1 MKPEKQTLHY
11 SGRVVSLTTDE
22 VVLPNGHRALLEVVH
37 HPGGA
42 AVAAIDAEER
52 VCLLRQY
59 RYVADGWIWE
69 LPAGKLEPQEPPLAT
84 AQRELIEE
92 AGISAQTWRDLGV
105 CLPSPGVFSERIY
118 LYMATA
124 LAAAAEA
131 HEHAE
136 VIQVHWVPL
145 QQACLWALDGTI
157 NDMKTAVGLLRAR
170 NMYRQHGVTEARQ
183 FRDAPRRIVKPC
195 TVRCDVGEW
204 RRCTDRQYIIRELH
218 VQKEAGAGPSRP
230 QERRRIGLI
239 MHDDRG
245 NASVDWHDAPAD
257 ESAAGAADPGRP
269 LGLAVK
275 SEEPSYDPYARARGP
290 REAPK
295 PGRARPHQP
304 AQAVGALSN

>member
-11 SGRVVSLTTDE
+11 AGRVVSLTTDE
-22 VVLPNGHRALLEVVH
+22 VLLPNGHRALLEVVH

-42 AVAAIDAEER
+42 AVAAIDAQER

-84 AQRELIEE
+84 AQRELIAE
-92 AGISAQTWRDLGV
+92 AGCSAQARSDLGM

-124 LAAAAEA
+124 LSPAAKA

-157 NDMKTAVGLLRAR
+157 NYMKTAVGLLRAR
-170 NMYRQHGVTEARQ
+170 NMYDGT
-183 FRDAPRRIVKPC
+183 K
-195 TVRCDVGEW
+195 
-204 RRCTDRQYIIRELH
+204 
-218 VQKEAGAGPSRP
+218 
-230 QERRRIGLI
+230 
-239 MHDDRG
+239 
-245 NASVDWHDAPAD
+245 
-257 ESAAGAADPGRP
+257 
-269 LGLAVK
+269 
-275 SEEPSYDPYARARGP
+275 
-290 REAPK
+290 
-295 PGRARPHQP
+295 
-304 AQAVGALSN
+304 

>member
-92 AGISAQTWRDLGV
+92 AGISAQAWRDLGV

-124 LAAAAEA
+124 LAAAAKA

-170 NMYRQHGVTEARQ
+170 NMYDST
-183 FRDAPRRIVKPC
+183 K
-195 TVRCDVGEW
+195 
-204 RRCTDRQYIIRELH
+204 
-218 VQKEAGAGPSRP
+218 
-230 QERRRIGLI
+230 
-239 MHDDRG
+239 
-245 NASVDWHDAPAD
+245 
-257 ESAAGAADPGRP
+257 
-269 LGLAVK
+269 
-275 SEEPSYDPYARARGP
+275 
-290 REAPK
+290 
-295 PGRARPHQP
+295 
-304 AQAVGALSN
+304 